1 MRLTL
6 EQKQKI
12 VSEVAGAVANAKSA
26 VVAEYRGM
34 TVSEL
39 TELRSNARKMG
50 VYLRV
55 VKNTLARRAVQGSEF
70 ACLDEAL
77 VGPLLLALSNEEP
90 GAAPKLIGNF
100 AKTHERLVIKAGA
113 YNGKLLKPADV
124 AALARLPT
132 RDEAL
137 ATLMALMKAPVGK
150 LVRTLAAVRDAR
162 QAA

>member
-1 MRLTL
+1 MSLTL
-6 EQKQKI
+6 EQKQEI
-12 VSEVAGAVANAKSA
+12 VSEVAGVVANAKSA

-55 VKNTLARRAVQGSEF
+55 VKNTLTRRAVQGSEF

-77 VGPLLLALSNEEP
+77 VGPLLLALSSEEP
-90 GAAPKLIGNF
+90 GSAPKLMGNF

-124 AALARLPT
+124 AALASLPT

-137 ATLMALMKAPVGK
+137 AILMALMKAPVGK

>member
-1 MRLTL
+1 MSLTL
-6 EQKQKI
+6 EQKQEI
-12 VSEVAGAVANAKSA
+12 VSEVAGVAAQARSA

-55 VKNTLARRAVQGSEF
+55 VKNTLARRAVQGTEF
-70 ACLDEAL
+70 ACMDEAL
-77 VGPLLLALSNEEP
+77 VGPLLLALSREEP
-90 GAAPKLIGNF
+90 SAAPKLMGDF
-100 AKTHERLVIKAGA
+100 AKAHERLVIKAGA

-132 RDEAL
+132 RNEAI

>member
-1 MRLTL
+1 VSLTL
-6 EQKQKI
+6 EQKQEI
-12 VSEVAGAVANAKSA
+12 VSEVAGVVAQAKSA

-55 VKNTLARRAVQGSEF
+55 VKNTLARRAVQGTEF
-70 ACLDEAL
+70 ACMDEAL
-77 VGPLLLALSNEEP
+77 AGPLLLALSREEP
-90 GAAPKLIGNF
+90 GAAPKLMGDF
-100 AKTHERLVIKAGA
+100 AKAHERLVIKAGA
-113 YNGKLLKPADV
+113 YNGKLLKPADI
-124 AALARLPT
+124 AALAKLPT
-132 RDEAL
+132 RNEAI
-137 ATLMALMKAPVGK
+137 AILMSLMKAPVGK